1 MSASPNESR
10 DGLGPRALERI
21 AEGSGYIVKARW
33 VPSTDSTQRLA
44 KELAGVSSVA
54 VGRADDGDV
63 EAVGGPA
70 PGKAYLV
77 VADEQTAGAGRRGN
91 VWHSPK
97 GAGLWFSLVLSSA
110 RPRAEWPV
118 LTSLVALAA
127 RDGVNR
133 WAPGEAGLKWPNDLY
148 GRGRKLAGVLAEA
161 LAGTGAATESGAAT
175 GTGAATG
182 SGAATGTGAATGSGA
197 ATESG
202 AATGTGAGGLIVL
215 GLGINVAQSRDDFPP
230 DLRGRAISVA
240 ELAGRSVDRTELLAA
255 ILASLA
261 DRWAAFERGGP
272 GTLRPALR
280 EASLLM
286 GRRVVIGPTGEAAPA
301 DRRQVRAGRVVDLGP
316 VGELRIRDDD
326 GAAHTI
332 ASGYVLR
339 VDPPLEEG

>member
-1 MSASPNESR
+1 MSGSPNDNR

-21 AEGSGYIVKARW
+21 AERSGYIVKARW

-44 KELAGVSSVA
+44 KELAGVSGVPD
-54 VGRADDGDV
+54 GRADVSAG

-77 VADEQTAGAGRRGN
+77 AADEQTAGVGRRGN
-91 VWHSPK
+91 LWHSPQ

-110 RPRAEWPV
+110 RPRSEWPV

-127 RDGVNR
+127 RDGVNQ

-148 GRGRKLAGVLAEA
+148 ARGRKLAGVLAEA
-161 LAGTGAATESGAAT
+161 LTGSGAGGVT
-175 GTGAATG
+175 GTGAESGGA
-182 SGAATGTGAATGSGA
+182 SGAASGTGS
-197 ATESG
+197 
-202 AATGTGAGGLIVL
+202 GGLIVL

-240 ELAGRSVDRTELLAA
+240 ELAGRSVDRMALLAA

-272 GTLRPALR
+272 GTLRPVLH

-286 GRRVVIGPTGEAAPA
+286 GRRVVIGPTEEAPPG
-301 DRRQVRAGRVVDLGP
+301 DTRQVHAGRVVGLGP

>member
-1 MSASPNESR
+1 MSGSPNDNR

-21 AEGSGYIVKARW
+21 AERSGYIVKARW

-44 KELAGVSSVA
+44 KELAGVSGVPD
-54 VGRADDGDV
+54 GRADVSAG

-77 VADEQTAGAGRRGN
+77 AADEQTAGVGRRGN
-91 VWHSPK
+91 LWHSPQ

-110 RPRAEWPV
+110 RPRSEWPV

-148 GRGRKLAGVLAEA
+148 ARGRKLAGVLAEA
-161 LAGTGAATESGAAT
+161 LAGS
-175 GTGAATG
+175 
-182 SGAATGTGAATGSGA
+182 
-197 ATESG
+197 
-202 AATGTGAGGLIVL
+202 GGLIVL

-240 ELAGRSVDRTELLAA
+240 ELAGRSVDRMALLAA

-272 GTLRPALR
+272 GTLRPVLH

-286 GRRVVIGPTGEAAPA
+286 GRRVVIGPTEEAPPG
-301 DRRQVRAGRVVDLGP
+301 DTRQVHAGRVVGLGP